1 MAPVIPHDCEE
12 LWGELNC
19 DGFVSHAKWP
29 KADES
34 LIDKEAEAGEDY
46 VMNALEDARRII
58 KRLKKKPSKLLITV
72 ASKAKLAALKKGLQ
86 ADNPEESGLEGAL
99 ADYAGKS
106 FYELKEARFVDEFSH
121 LEQAR
126 EFYSRELRVEVEI
139 EREEG
144 ARNRKAERAMPLKPA
159 LFFE

>member
-1 MAPVIPHDCEE
+1 
-12 LWGELNC
+12 
-19 DGFVSHAKWP
+19 VSHAKWP
-29 KADES
+29 KSDES

-72 ASKAKLAALKKGLQ
+72 SSQAKLEALKKGLQ
-86 ADNPEESGLEGAL
+86 AGKPEESGLEGAL
-99 ADYAGKS
+99 AEYAGKS
-106 FYELKEARFVDEFSH
+106 FYELKEVRFVDEFSH
-121 LEQAR
+121 LEQAK

-144 ARNRKAERAMPLKPA
+144 ARNQKAERAMPLKPA